1 MIKLFTSSDP
11 FLLQSVKSELDALSI
26 PYLVKNE
33 FAGGAMGE
41 LPWQESQPELWLIDE
56 SWSTRANKVV
66 NSLMDSHEPTE
77 QFPWV
82 CGHCNEPNGEA
93 FDTCWKCGESR
104 P

>member
-1 MIKLFTSSDP
+1 
-11 FLLQSVKSELDALSI
+11 
-26 PYLVKNE
+26 
-33 FAGGAMGE
+33 MGE

-66 NSLMDSHEPTE
+66 NSLMDSHEPAE
-77 QFPWV
+77 KFPWV
-82 CGHCNEPNGEA
+82 CGHCNEPNGVA

>member
-66 NSLMDSHEPTE
+66 NSLMDSHEPAEISMGVRTL
-77 QFPWV
+77 
-82 CGHCNEPNGEA
+82 
-93 FDTCWKCGESR
+93 
-104 P
+104 